1 MIQTTE
7 RGGETREL
15 VKVQPP
21 ERLFQPAWMPD
32 GDHVLFGKGRVE
44 GQEPRLELWLISVE
58 SGESEYLGLAME
70 GLLLYGLSIHPDGQR
85 IAFTAGRNLGS
96 QTWVMKELLP

>member
-1 MIQTTE
+1 MPTTAGDE
-7 RGGETREL
+7 RLEL
-15 VKVQPP
+15 LRVQPP

-32 GDHVLFGKGRVE
+32 GRHVLFGKGRIE
-44 GQEPRLELWLISVE
+44 GQDSWLELWLISVQG
-58 SGESEYLGLAME
+58 GEPQYLGLEME

-96 QTWVMKELLP
+96 QTWVIKNLLPY